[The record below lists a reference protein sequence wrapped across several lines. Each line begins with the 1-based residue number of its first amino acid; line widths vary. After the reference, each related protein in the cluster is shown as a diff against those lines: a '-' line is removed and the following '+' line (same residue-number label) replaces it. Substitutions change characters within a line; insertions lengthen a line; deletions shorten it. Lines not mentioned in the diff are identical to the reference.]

1 MVNSSRSWL
10 VWGVAVFAYLVAVMQ
25 RSSLGVAAVEATD
38 RFEVSASALSSLAVV
53 QLIVYAGLQVPVGVI
68 LDRVGPRLL
77 IMVGAV
83 LMLVGQ
89 LAVAVAPDFGVA
101 VIGRVLVGAGDATT
115 FISVLRLLSLWFSGR
130 ILPQV
135 SQWTGNIGQLGQV
148 LSAVPF
154 AWLLH
159 DYGWSPAF
167 AGAAAASGLA
177 VVLTAIAVRNGP
189 DERWKVDQVTTWRHA
204 MRQLRDAL
212 RRPGT
217 QLGFWTHFVTQS
229 PGSMFTLL
237 WGFPLLVAG
246 LGYTSSQ
253 AATLLTL
260 LIVAGMIA
268 GPILGLLTA
277 RHPMRKSNL
286 VLAVVAVTGAAWSAV
301 LLWPGEPPLWLL
313 CVLIAALGAGGPGSL
328 IGFEF
333 ARQFN
338 PQRSHGSAT
347 GIVNVGG
354 FVATFIMIFL
364 IGVVLDVLDDVRVGQ
379 GLPSDLFAWDS
390 FRLALLVQYVVV
402 GVGVVALM
410 RARRMTRHRMRADDG
425 IEVAPLW
432 VVLSRALRR
441 HRG

>member
-1 MVNSSRSWL
+1 MNSSRSWV

-38 RFEVSASALSSLAVV
+38 RFEVSASVLSTLAVV

-68 LDRVGPRLL
+68 LDRLGPRIL
-77 IMVGAV
+77 ITVGAV
-83 LMLVGQ
+83 LMIVGQ

-101 VIGRVLVGAGDATT
+101 VVGRVLVGAGDATT

-130 ILPQV
+130 MLPQV

-159 DYGWSPAF
+159 DFGWTPAF
-167 AGAAAASGLA
+167 AGAAAASCLA
-177 VVLTAIAVRNGP
+177 VILTVLVVRNGV
-189 DERWKVDQVTTWRHA
+189 DEQWKSGQVTTWRQA

-229 PGSMFTLL
+229 PGSMFSLL

-246 LGYTSSQ
+246 LGYSSAQ
-253 AATLLTL
+253 AATLLSL
-260 LIVAGMIA
+260 LIVSGMIA
-268 GPILGLLTA
+268 GPVLGLLTV
-277 RHPMRKSNL
+277 RHPLRKSNL
-286 VLAVVAVTGAAWSAV
+286 VLAVVVMTGTAWSAV

-354 FVATFIMIFL
+354 FVATFIMMYL
-364 IGVVLDVLDDVRVGQ
+364 VGVVLDVLDGIRVDQ
-379 GLPSDLFAWDS
+379 GLPSNLFAWDS
-390 FRLALLVQYVVV
+390 FRVALLVQYVVV
-402 GVGVVALM
+402 GLGVIALM
-410 RARRMTRHRMRADDG
+410 RARRRTRHRMRADDG
-425 IEVAPLW
+425 IEVGPLW

-441 HRG
+441 HRD

>member
-1 MVNSSRSWL
+1 MNSPRSWF

-25 RSSLGVAAVEATD
+25 RSSLGVAAVSATD
-38 RFEVSASALSSLAVV
+38 RFEVSASVLSTLAVV
-53 QLIVYAGLQVPVGVI
+53 QLIVYAALQVPVGVI
-68 LDRVGPRLL
+68 LDRVGPRIL
-77 IMVGAV
+77 IMVGAA
-83 LMLVGQ
+83 LMIVGQ

-101 VIGRVLVGAGDATT
+101 VIGRILVGAGDATT

-159 DYGWSPAF
+159 DFGWTPAF
-167 AGAAAASGLA
+167 SAAAALSCLA
-177 VVLTAIAVRNGP
+177 LILTALVVRNGV
-189 DERWKVDQVTTWRHA
+189 DERWRSGQVTTWRQA

-217 QLGFWTHFVTQS
+217 QLGFWSHFVTQS
-229 PGSMFTLL
+229 SGSMFSLL

-246 LGYTSSQ
+246 LGYSSAQ
-253 AATLLTL
+253 AATLLSL
-260 LIVAGMIA
+260 LIVSGMIA
-268 GPILGLLTA
+268 GPILGVLTA
-277 RHPMRKSNL
+277 RHPLRKSNL
-286 VLAVVAVTGAAWSAV
+286 VLAVVAVIGAAWTAV

-313 CVLIAALGAGGPGSL
+313 CALIAALGAGGPGSL

-354 FVATFIMIFL
+354 FVATFIMMYLVGVALDL
-364 IGVVLDVLDDVRVGQ
+364 IDGARVAQ

-390 FRLALLVQYVVV
+390 FRLALLVQYVVI
-402 GVGVVALM
+402 GIGVVALL
-410 RARRMTRHRMRADDG
+410 RARRRTRHRMRADDG

-432 VVLSRALRR
+432 VVLSRTLRR
-441 HRG
+441 RD